1 MQFKQLTKFWSVIEL
16 EPSDLWQS
24 ILLIVLLMMS
34 AFFSASE
41 TALMSLSK
49 IRLRHM
55 LEENVKGAERVSRL
69 LKSPSHMLGAILVG
83 NNIVNIASSALAT
96 SMAIT
101 LFGPV
106 KGIGISTG
114 VMTLLVLIFGE
125 ITPKSIASERSEQIA
140 LKVAVPVSIL
150 MVLLTP
156 VLTAIMFVTGLL
168 IKMMGGS
175 PDKDRPFIT
184 EEELKTM
191 VTVSHE
197 EGVLEV
203 DEKKMIY
210 NVFEFGDSQVG
221 DVMTP
226 RTDMVMVEKSTEFKE
241 IVDIFKSERFSRI
254 PVYDETPDNII
265 GLLNVKDLI
274 FYEPLH
280 NAFKIE
286 DFIREPYFTYEFK
299 MTSEL
304 FAEMRSKRAAIAIV
318 LDEYGGTAGMVTLED
333 LVEEIVGDIQDEYDD
348 HEVSIEVV
356 QEDEYIVDGSTKIDV
371 VNEMLGLRIETEDF
385 DSIGGFIIGEFGRLP
400 EVGERIEHGG
410 VEFVV
415 ESIEKNR
422 IEKLRILT

>member
-1 MQFKQLTKFWSVIEL
+1 MIEL

-55 LEENVKGAERVSRL
+55 LEENVKGAERVSHL

-96 SMAIT
+96 SIAIT

-140 LKVAVPVSIL
+140 LKVATPISII
-150 MVLLTP
+150 MVLMTP

-168 IKMMGGS
+168 IKLLGGS
-175 PDKDRPFIT
+175 PDKDQPFIT

-197 EGVLEV
+197 EGVLEG

-226 RTDMVMVEKSTEFKE
+226 RTDMVMVEKSTEFGE
-241 IVDIFKSERFSRI
+241 IVDLFKSERFSRI

-274 FYEPLH
+274 FYEPVH

-333 LVEEIVGDIQDEYDD
+333 LIEEIVGDIQDEYDD
-348 HEVSIEVV
+348 HEVSIEVI
-356 QEDEYIVDGSTKIDV
+356 QENEYIVDGSTKIDV
-371 VNEMLGLRIETEDF
+371 VNEMIGLRIETEDF

-400 EVGERIEHGG
+400 EEGERIEHGN

-415 ESIEKNR
+415 ESVEKNR

>member
-1 MQFKQLTKFWSVIEL
+1 M

-96 SMAIT
+96 SIAIT

-140 LKVAVPVSIL
+140 LKVAAPISIL

-348 HEVSIEVV
+348 HEVSIEVI

-400 EVGERIEHGG
+400 EVGERIEHAN

>member
-96 SMAIT
+96 SIAIT

-140 LKVAVPVSIL
+140 LKVAAPISIL

-274 FYEPLH
+274 FYEPLQ

-348 HEVSIEVV
+348 HEVSIEVI

-400 EVGERIEHGG
+400 EVGERIEHAN

>member
-1 MQFKQLTKFWSVIEL
+1 MIEL

-55 LEENVKGAERVSRL
+55 LEENVKGAERVSHL

-96 SMAIT
+96 SIAIT

-140 LKVAVPVSIL
+140 LKVAAPISIL
-150 MVLLTP
+150 MVILTP

-175 PDKDRPFIT
+175 PDKDQPFIT

-197 EGVLEV
+197 EGVLEG

-226 RTDMVMVEKSTEFKE
+226 RTDMVMVEKSTEFGE
-241 IVDIFKSERFSRI
+241 IVDLFKSERFSRI

-274 FYEPLH
+274 FYEPVH

-348 HEVSIEVV
+348 HEVSIEVI
-356 QEDEYIVDGSTKIDV
+356 QENEYIVDGSTKIDV
-371 VNEMLGLRIETEDF
+371 VNEMIGLRIETEDF

-400 EVGERIEHGG
+400 EVGERIEHGN

-415 ESIEKNR
+415 ESVEKNR

>member
-1 MQFKQLTKFWSVIEL
+1 M
-16 EPSDLWQS
+16 EPGDLWQLL
-24 ILLIVLLMMS
+24 LLIMLLMMS
-34 AFFSASE
+34 AFFSSSE

-55 LEENVKGAERVSRL
+55 VEENVKGAQRVSNL
-69 LKSPSHMLGAILVG
+69 LKTPSHMLGAILVG

-96 SMAIT
+96 SIAIEV
-101 LFGPV
+101 FGPV
-106 KGIGISTG
+106 RGIGISTG

-140 LKVAVPVSIL
+140 LKVAGPVAFLVVI
-150 MVLLTP
+150 LTP
-156 VLTAIMFVTGLL
+156 ILSVIMFITSFL
-168 IKMMGGS
+168 IRLMGGH
-175 PDKDRPFIT
+175 PEKDQPFIT

-197 EGVLEV
+197 EGVLEG

-210 NVFEFGDSQVG
+210 NVFEFGDSQAG

-226 RTDMVMVEKSTEFKE
+226 RTDMVMIEKSTEFPE
-241 IVDIFKSERFSRI
+241 IVEIFKNERFSRI

-274 FYEPLH
+274 FYELSQTQ
-280 NAFKIE
+280 FRIE

-304 FAEMRSKRAAIAIV
+304 FAEMRAKHIAIAIV
-318 LDEYGGTAGMVTLED
+318 LDEYGGTAGMVTMED
-333 LVEEIVGDIQDEYDD
+333 LVEEIVGDIQDEYDE
-348 HEVSIEVV
+348 HEVSIQVIR
-356 QEDEYIVDGSTKIDV
+356 EDEYVVDGSTKIDV
-371 VNEMLGLRIETEDF
+371 VNEMIGLRIETEDF

-400 EVGERIEHGG
+400 EVGDRIEHDSA
-410 VEFVV
+410 EFVV

-422 IEKLRILT
+422 IEKLRIFT

>member
-1 MQFKQLTKFWSVIEL
+1 L

-96 SMAIT
+96 SIAIT

-140 LKVAVPVSIL
+140 LKVAAPISIL

-348 HEVSIEVV
+348 HEVSIEVI

-400 EVGERIEHGG
+400 EVGERIEHAN

>member
-1 MQFKQLTKFWSVIEL
+1 MIEL

-55 LEENVKGAERVSRL
+55 LEENVKGAERVSHL
-69 LKSPSHMLGAILVG
+69 LKSPSRMLGAILVG

-96 SMAIT
+96 SIAIT

-106 KGIGISTG
+106 KGIGISTS
-114 VMTLLVLIFGE
+114 VMTVLVLIFGE
-125 ITPKSIASERSEQIA
+125 ITPKSLASERSEQIA
-140 LKVAVPVSIL
+140 LKVATPISII
-150 MVLLTP
+150 MVLMTP

-168 IKMMGGS
+168 IKLLGGS
-175 PDKDRPFIT
+175 PDKDQPFIT

-197 EGVLEV
+197 EGVLEG

-226 RTDMVMVEKSTEFKE
+226 RTDMVMVEKSTEFEE
-241 IVDIFKSERFSRI
+241 IVDLFKSERFSRI

-274 FYEPLH
+274 FYEPVH

-333 LVEEIVGDIQDEYDD
+333 LVEEIVGDIQDEYDE
-348 HEVSIEVV
+348 HEVSIEVI
-356 QEDEYIVDGSTKIDV
+356 QEDEYIVDGSTKIDI
-371 VNEMLGLRIETEDF
+371 VNEMIGLRIETEDF

-400 EVGERIEHGG
+400 EVGERIEHGN

-415 ESIEKNR
+415 ESVEKNR

>member
-1 MQFKQLTKFWSVIEL
+1 MAEYFTDCTIDDVGIFLCLRDGADVTQQNQTQTYVGRKRQGGRTC
-16 EPSDLWQS
+16 
-24 ILLIVLLMMS
+24 
-34 AFFSASE
+34 
-41 TALMSLSK
+41 LSY
-49 IRLRHM
+49 
-55 LEENVKGAERVSRL
+55 L

-96 SMAIT
+96 SIAIT

-140 LKVAVPVSIL
+140 LKVAAPISIL

-226 RTDMVMVEKSTEFKE
+226 RTDMVMVEKNTEFEE
-241 IVDIFKSERFSRI
+241 IVDLFKSERFSRI

-274 FYEPLH
+274 FYEPVH

-286 DFIREPYFTYEFK
+286 EFIREPYFTYEFK

-348 HEVSIEVV
+348 HEVSIEVI
-356 QEDEYIVDGSTKIDV
+356 QENEYIVDGSTKIDV
-371 VNEMLGLRIETEDF
+371 VNEMIGLRIETEDF

-400 EVGERIEHGG
+400 EEGERIEHGN

-415 ESIEKNR
+415 ESVEKNR

>member
-1 MQFKQLTKFWSVIEL
+1 M

-55 LEENVKGAERVSRL
+55 LEENVKGAERVSHL
-69 LKSPSHMLGAILVG
+69 LKSPSRMLGAILVG

-96 SMAIT
+96 SIAIT

-106 KGIGISTG
+106 KGIGISTS
-114 VMTLLVLIFGE
+114 VMTVLVLIFGE
-125 ITPKSIASERSEQIA
+125 ITPKSLASERSEQIA
-140 LKVAVPVSIL
+140 LKVATPISII
-150 MVLLTP
+150 MVLMTP

-168 IKMMGGS
+168 IKLLGGS
-175 PDKDRPFIT
+175 PDKDQPFIT

-197 EGVLEV
+197 EGVLEG

-226 RTDMVMVEKSTEFKE
+226 RTDMVMVEKSTEFEE
-241 IVDIFKSERFSRI
+241 IVDLFKSERFSRI

-274 FYEPLH
+274 FYEPVH

-333 LVEEIVGDIQDEYDD
+333 LVEEIVGDIQDEYDE
-348 HEVSIEVV
+348 HEVSIEVI
-356 QEDEYIVDGSTKIDV
+356 QEDEYIVDGSTKIDI
-371 VNEMLGLRIETEDF
+371 VNEMIGLRIETEDF

-400 EVGERIEHGG
+400 EVGERIEHGN

-415 ESIEKNR
+415 ESVEKNR

>member
-1 MQFKQLTKFWSVIEL
+1 M

-96 SMAIT
+96 SIAIT

-140 LKVAVPVSIL
+140 LKVAAPISIL

-274 FYEPLH
+274 FYEPLQ

-348 HEVSIEVV
+348 HEVSIEVI

-400 EVGERIEHGG
+400 EVGERIEHAN

>member
-1 MQFKQLTKFWSVIEL
+1 M
-16 EPSDLWQS
+16 EPGDLWQS

-55 LEENVKGAERVSRL
+55 VEENVKGADRVSNL

-96 SMAIT
+96 SIAIT
-101 LFGPV
+101 MFGPV

-125 ITPKSIASERSEQIA
+125 ITPKSLASERSEQVA
-140 LKVAVPVSIL
+140 LKVAAPITIL
-150 MVLLTP
+150 MVILTP

-168 IKMMGGS
+168 IKLMGGS
-175 PDKDRPFIT
+175 PDKDQPFIT

-197 EGVLEV
+197 EGVLEG

-226 RTDMVMVEKSTEFKE
+226 RTDMVMIEKNTEYDE
-241 IVDIFKSERFSRI
+241 IVEIFKNERFSRI

-274 FYEPLH
+274 FYEPAQK
-280 NAFKIE
+280 AFRIE

-299 MTSEL
+299 MNSEL
-304 FAEMRSKRAAIAIV
+304 FAEMRSKRVAIAIA
-318 LDEYGGTAGMVTLED
+318 LDEYGGTAGMVTMED

-348 HEVSIEVV
+348 HEISIEVV
-356 QEDEYIVDGSTKIDV
+356 HEDEYIVDGSTKIDI
-371 VNEMLGLRIETEDF
+371 VNEMIGLRIETEDF

-400 EVGERIEHGG
+400 EVGERIDHGN

>member
-1 MQFKQLTKFWSVIEL
+1 
-16 EPSDLWQS
+16 
-24 ILLIVLLMMS
+24 
-34 AFFSASE
+34 
-41 TALMSLSK
+41 
-49 IRLRHM
+49 M

-140 LKVAVPVSIL
+140 LKVAAPVSIL

>member
-1 MQFKQLTKFWSVIEL
+1 L

-96 SMAIT
+96 SIAIT

-140 LKVAVPVSIL
+140 LKVAAPISIL

-348 HEVSIEVV
+348 HEVSIEVI
-356 QEDEYIVDGSTKIDV
+356 QENEYVVDGSTKIDI
-371 VNEMLGLRIETEDF
+371 VNEMIGLHIETEDF

-415 ESIEKNR
+415 ESVEKNR